1 MGILTVLKDD
11 DAPTSLPTVIYI
23 AIVLEEAIVFTAIV
37 GNLLASEIPKE
48 SNVCLRNSREK
59 MKRNQ
64 KQRNMAKSVAS
75 QEMEMEMQPRSP
87 PSPRASN
94 CFPRISLFKKDRIQ
108 ERQREE
114 KQKVSEENDDT
125 ILEETVKQQELQI
138 IRFREREERMKRKLE
153 KIREKIARKEQKTL
167 EILQREEHLKRELHA
182 MKERLAQKE
191 KQREEDK
198 NVTSKKAVDI
208 ICTVNVREEMKMD
221 REREQQ
227 QEAEEQKERER
238 QRARAKYMERK
249 EQRRAER
256 EKKLIPQEEMTFG
269 PEKEAQRPVS
279 IESKAEDLTSKT
291 LSQVQTD
298 GHTSGQRAEE
308 KPERSG
314 HDVGEAVVIEVETQQ
329 VESATEVSSGRR
341 MLQSVLPTVLSMIGR
356 LRSHSSARHVKAEVE
371 NKREDVS
378 PPRPLVP
385 GRTVETLVKESL
397 FPCCRPTEETGTE
410 CRISAAVKDCI
421 QKRGRLLRLRRGLA
435 ESIPAERTTPLRT
448 SLKRRNPREL
458 RRTPDNRA
466 TEKRKNGCMQVKEV
480 ESTCSK

>member
-1 MGILTVLKDD
+1 MIRRTITKE
-11 DAPTSLPTVIYI
+11 LPFSRVQ
-23 AIVLEEAIVFTAIV
+23 
-37 GNLLASEIPKE
+37 SEIPKE

-75 QEMEMEMQPRSP
+75 QEMELRSP

-249 EQRRAER
+249 ERRRAER

-279 IESKAEDLTSKT
+279 IESKAEDLTSKSQ
-291 LSQVQTD
+291 SQVQTD
-298 GHTSGQRAEE
+298 GHVSGQRAEE

-329 VESATEVSSGRR
+329 
-341 MLQSVLPTVLSMIGR
+341 R
-356 LRSHSSARHVKAEVE
+356 LRSHSSAQHVEAEVE
-371 NKREDVS
+371 NKQEDVS

-397 FPCCRPTEETGTE
+397 FPCCPPTEETGTE

-435 ESIPAERTTPLRT
+435 QCETGEDRDQSKAE
-448 SLKRRNPREL
+448 KRERIEEDAGQQSNREE
-458 RRTPDNRA
+458 N
-466 TEKRKNGCMQVKEV
+466 KRKNGCMQVKEV